1 MSKKA
6 EKSLEDAKSKL
17 KIFQVK
23 DEENRKY
30 YHETVSF
37 LGYAEGDNF
46 YNENGAFFKMLISF
60 FDDITKAMPK
70 QEIKKVLTGK
80 RPVGKRVDQ
89 NALMSNIMNQL
100 KQKVNRNK

>member
-1 MSKKA
+1 
-6 EKSLEDAKSKL
+6 
-17 KIFQVK
+17 
-23 DEENRKY
+23 
-30 YHETVSF
+30 
-37 LGYAEGDNF
+37 
-46 YNENGAFFKMLISF
+46 MLISF